1 MPLKSQLVKHLS
13 RLEDAFVQKQTQ
25 IERESILA
33 RSASFTP
40 AQRRARIR
48 ELIHR
53 LMTARGIEPT
63 CGESIE
69 DAAVRAFHTI
79 RATPSSGMIET
90 LRTAFRDVN
99 GDVARST

>member
-1 MPLKSQLVKHLS
+1 MQAVS
-13 RLEDAFVQKQTQ
+13 RLEDAFAQQQAQ

-40 AQRRARIR
+40 AQRLARIR
-48 ELIHR
+48 ELIQR

-63 CGESIE
+63 CGERVE
-69 DAAVRAFHTI
+69 DAAIRAFHTI
-79 RATPSSGMIET
+79 RATPSSGMIEA
-90 LRTAFRDVN
+90 LRMAFRDVK